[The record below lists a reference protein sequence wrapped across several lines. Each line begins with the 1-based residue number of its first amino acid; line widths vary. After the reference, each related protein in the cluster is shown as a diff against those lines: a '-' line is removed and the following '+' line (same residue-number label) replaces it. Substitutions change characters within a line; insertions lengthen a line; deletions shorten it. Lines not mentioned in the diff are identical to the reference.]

1 MKTIKLLDIN
11 GNTLFEHEESN
22 NTIKRTVETAI
33 KAGVDLERINLCGAD
48 LTNIT
53 LENVNLTKADF
64 TGADLSWAVISHV
77 KCKNALFTDATL
89 VASTISNSFFSGA
102 SFNKALL
109 INSQFHS
116 TRLRYACFTMA
127 QLGGALFKFCG
138 CDHSTFNN
146 VDLRAVRFLKTDL
159 DQVDF
164 SKAEYAPYI
173 PLACP
178 SCGAFIGWK
187 TIRDH
192 KLQHSYLVQL
202 LIPEDAK
209 RCSAASNKCRCD
221 KAKVLSIEN
230 LQTHK
235 LINSVTNKNQLHVL
249 TYKVGEMVYPDEFDD
264 NRWNEC
270 SHGIHFFIN
279 KQEAINYYNV

>member
-1 MKTIKLLDIN
+1 MKTIKLVDIN
-11 GNTLFEHEESN
+11 GNVLFEHTEEN
-22 NTIKRTVETAI
+22 NTIKRTVEAAI
-33 KAGVDLERINLCGAD
+33 KAGASLKRINLRGAD

-53 LENVNLTKADF
+53 LENVDLTYADF
-64 TGADLSWAVISHV
+64 TGSDLSLATISHAT
-77 KCKNALFTDATL
+77 CTNALFTDATL
-89 VASTISNSFFSGA
+89 VASIISHSFFNSTC
-102 SFNKALL
+102 FKEALL
-109 INSQFHS
+109 INSQFEYTS
-116 TRLRYACFTMA
+116 LRFVNFTTV
-127 QLGGALFKFCG
+127 QLGGALFRFCN
-138 CDHSTFNN
+138 CDHSIFDN
-146 VDLRAVRFLKTDL
+146 VDLCTTRFFMTDL
-159 DQVDF
+159 SKVDF
-164 SKAEYAPYI
+164 SKAEQEPYI

-178 SCGAFIGWK
+178 SSGAFIGWK

-192 KLQHSYLVQL
+192 KLQHSYLIQL

-230 LQTHK
+230 LQTHE
-235 LINSVTNKNQLHVL
+235 LINSVTNKNQPFVL
-249 TYKVGEMVYPDEFDD
+249 TYKVGEMVYPNEFDD